1 MASAVNQHS
10 GSSLQHWSAEPS
22 SINIKSPEL
31 NSILSSAM
39 GVSPEEFDQAIA
51 SIKTQKGAVLRAL
64 LVLKG
69 VELERTRL
77 QNEAASH
84 PDLKGRIDALEES
97 EAEAVRALSAAED
110 ALTQEQSIMNGAV
123 KARDEASAALHGVT
137 ERLRVA
143 GKGSRTQLNEKKRVL
158 QIESSKKFSR
168 CQELQKSVDAAKEKV
183 EGLRSRIYRIRRD
196 REVLVELQE
205 DRSVQFSRIETR
217 WKSAQRDV
225 QTIQADLDDF
235 IESFLGKNFGAEE
248 AEFVERARYFL
259 RYV

>member
-1 MASAVNQHS
+1 MASAVNQRS
-10 GSSLQHWSAEPS
+10 GSPLQHWSAEPS

-31 NSILSSAM
+31 KSILSSAM

-51 SIKTQKGAVLRAL
+51 SIKTQKGAVLSAL
-64 LVLKG
+64 LVVKG
-69 VELERTRL
+69 IEMERSRL

-84 PDLKGRIDALEES
+84 PDLEGRIDALDAS
-97 EAEAVRALSAAED
+97 EAAARRALSAAED
-110 ALTQEQSIMNGAV
+110 ALTKELLILDEAV
-123 KARDEASAALHGVT
+123 KTRDEASAALHGVT
-137 ERLRVA
+137 ERLRVT
-143 GKGSRTQLNEKKRVL
+143 GKGSRTQLNERKRVL

-168 CQELQKSVDAAKEKV
+168 CQELQKTVDAAKEKV
-183 EGLRSRIYRIRRD
+183 EGLRSRIYRIRRE
-196 REVLVELQE
+196 REGLVVLQE
-205 DRSVQFSRIETR
+205 DRAVQFSRIETR

-225 QTIQADLDDF
+225 QTIQANLDHF

>member
-1 MASAVNQHS
+1 MASAVNQRS
-10 GSSLQHWSAEPS
+10 ESPLQHWSAEPS

-39 GVSPEEFDQAIA
+39 GVSPEEFDQVIS
-51 SIKTQKGAVLRAL
+51 SIKTQKGAVLKAL
-64 LVLKG
+64 LIVKG
-69 VELERTRL
+69 VETERSRL

-84 PDLKGRIDALEES
+84 PDLERRLDAS
-97 EAEAVRALSAAED
+97 EAAARNALSAAED
-110 ALTQEQSIMNGAV
+110 TLTKEQSILDGAV

-158 QIESSKKFSR
+158 QIDSSKKFSR

-183 EGLRSRIYRIRRD
+183 EGLRSKIYRIRRD
-196 REVLVELQE
+196 REGLVELQK
-205 DRSVQFSRIETR
+205 DRVEQFSRIETR

-225 QTIQADLDDF
+225 QTIQADLDHF
-235 IESFLGKNFGAEE
+235 IESFLGRNFGAEE
-248 AEFVERARYFL
+248 AEFVDRARYFL